1 MNKTI
6 LSMLFMPF
14 LAMACMAQKIELPQ
28 FPGGAEKL
36 SDYLEA
42 QVENKRTSSMKNIDG
57 GVNILFEVDSQGHIQ
72 NPIVGLSLHPTC
84 DSIALEIIK
93 EMPLWIPGKK
103 DQKPSLMHAS
113 VRVVFGEGRAETTSG
128 PVDIASDRSWVL
140 KSDIAN
146 SLSPSDNFDGVE
158 FADVESMEEV
168 FVMSDI
174 DIEDTSDS
182 SDWDNDS
189 QMKVSVHDIE
199 ERGIDI
205 KEEESLDDTVDKP
218 YTLVEQMPVY
228 PGGEGAMNK
237 FVKENLRYPVTAQ
250 EEGIQGRVNIR
261 FIVEKDG
268 TISNVNILRGIDSK
282 CDKEAVRL
290 VKSFPKWVPGKQN
303 GNVVRVY
310 YTMPIKFYLND

>member
-57 GVNILFEVDSQGHIQ
+57 GVSILFEVDPEGRIQ

-93 EMPLWIPGKK
+93 EMPSWIPGKK

-113 VRVVFGEGRAETTSG
+113 VRVVFGRERAETVSG
-128 PVDIASDRSWVL
+128 LVDVASDRSWVL

-158 FADVESMEEV
+158 FADIESMEEV

-189 QMKVSVHDIE
+189 QMKVSVRDIE

-303 GNVVRVY
+303 GNVVRVC